1 MPTIRQ
7 LPPAVINKIAAGEVI
22 ERPASVVKE
31 LMENAVDAG
40 ATRIEV
46 VLESGGLDLVR
57 VADDGC
63 GIEPDQL
70 HLAIASHATSK
81 ILDAD
86 DLFEVESLGFRGEAL
101 ASIAEISHF
110 LIRTRTDEANSG
122 FELEVR
128 GGSPGSA
135 APCGCPVGT
144 MMEVRNLFFNTPVR
158 RKFMRTPGTE
168 LSHCTEAFLRIAL
181 PHPDIHFTLKHK
193 GRVLHDL
200 PAVSNWR
207 ERIGAISGHDIAA
220 ALIGIDSVY
229 DEIHL
234 QGYVAAPEVSRGNT
248 KMQYLFLN
256 GRHIR
261 DRALGHALGEAYRG
275 LLLTGRHPVAYLR
288 FQMPPSAVDV
298 NVHPTKLEVRFQ
310 DGGKLYSQLLGSLR
324 KKFLTTNLTTHV
336 NSGSGNRAVSAAAPG
351 AGGSDSGETA
361 AGSLTGQMPG
371 SLPAGASDE
380 ALERHRREL
389 VNWAKGQLPAAG
401 DRPPAEHQP
410 GLPLEYEPRPQ
421 LDLVP
426 IARDGSYSASQQ
438 QAGAQATGA
447 PTGADDVG
455 APLAMGQPVGAGQA
469 QAPPQSATAP
479 WRATAM
485 QVHNRYLVAEEN
497 EGMVVIDQ
505 HALHER
511 ILYERFRE
519 KALRGAVET
528 QRLLTPEVV
537 TLTPAEAA
545 ALLEEKDTLERAGV
559 QIEAFSGDSI
569 LVSGYPAMLPRLDP
583 TGMIREIAAQLT
595 AGGQSPGRRELLDDL
610 LNMMSC
616 KAAVKAG
623 DPLTPEE
630 IQALLEQRHLCQ
642 DSHHCP
648 HGRPTSLV
656 FTRDQLDRMFKR
668 H

>member
-46 VLESGGLDLVR
+46 ILESGGLDMIR
-57 VADDGC
+57 VADNGC

-110 LIRTRTDEANSG
+110 LIRTRTSDANSG

-128 GGSPGSA
+128 GGSPGAA

-144 MMEVRNLFFNTPVR
+144 IMEVRNLFFNTPVR

-181 PHPDIHFTLKHK
+181 PHPAIHFTLKHK
-193 GRVLHDL
+193 GRVVHDL

-207 ERIGAISGHDIAA
+207 ERIGAISGQDIAA
-220 ALIGIDSVY
+220 ALIGIDSQY

-234 QGYVAAPEVSRGNT
+234 QGYVAAPEISRGNT

-275 LLLTGRHPVAYLR
+275 LLLTGRHPVAYLK

-324 KKFLTTNLTTHV
+324 KKFLTTNLTTHI
-336 NSGSGNRAVSAAAPG
+336 NSGKDDNRPVSAAAPDG
-351 AGGSDSGETA
+351 DEQSSA
-361 AGSLTGQMPG
+361 ALSGQMPG
-371 SLPAGASDE
+371 SLPAGASE
-380 ALERHRREL
+380 AALEQHRREL
-389 VNWAKGQLPAAG
+389 VEWAKGQLPVTG
-401 DRPPAEHQP
+401 DREAVEHQP

-426 IARDGSYSASQQ
+426 IARSGDYQGGQPATHPH
-438 QAGAQATGA
+438 AAQHLSPA
-447 PTGADDVG
+447 PSGEAPQHG
-455 APLAMGQPVGAGQA
+455 APLQQPAHQR
-469 QAPPQSATAP
+469 SANAP

-485 QVHNRYLVAEEN
+485 QVHNRYLVAEEK

-545 ALLEEKDTLERAGV
+545 AVLEEKETLERAGL
-559 QIEAFSGDSI
+559 QIEAFGGDSI
-569 LVSGYPAMLPRLDP
+569 LVSGYPAMLSRLDP
-583 TGMIREIAAQLT
+583 VSMIREIATQLT
-595 AGGQSPGRRELLDDL
+595 SGGQTPGRRELLDDL

-630 IQALLEQRHLCQ
+630 IESLLEQRHLCQ